1 MLLST
6 TLHVGE
12 GGGRLA
18 SNIMIFTEE
27 NKTYS
32 VALRLIGHI

>member
-12 GGGRLA
+12 GGPLA

-27 NKTYS
+27 NKTYF